1 MAQSNLLLLT
11 FTLLMFLFLSKLL
24 PVFIYP
30 LGLSCVLLVITLIL
44 LWRKRSRLALIPV
57 MLTLMILFVSS
68 STTIGDGLVKSLE
81 FQHIPQ
87 AALPKADAIVVLG
100 GATDS
105 ATPPRSWIELKEEG
119 DRVIHAAKLYREGKA
134 PKLILS
140 GGRIDWRPSPR
151 SEAEDMAELLEMMG
165 VPRSAMLLE
174 PTSLNTRENAVNTKQ
189 IMDAQGI
196 RQILLVTSAM
206 HMPRSLLIFK
216 KLGINAIPA
225 QTDYT
230 AAHLDSESLKTLEA
244 VTLDLLPDADQLRR
258 TTRALKEYIG
268 IFIYWL
274 RGWV

>member
-1 MAQSNLLLLT
+1 
-11 FTLLMFLFLSKLL
+11 MFLFLSKLL

-57 MLTLMILFVSS
+57 TLTLIILFVSS
-68 STTIGDGLVKSLE
+68 STTIGDGLVRSLE

-100 GATDS
+100 GATES
-105 ATPPRSWIELKEEG
+105 SIPPRPWIELKEEG
-119 DRVIHAAKLYREGKA
+119 DRVLHAAKLYREGKA

-140 GGRIDWRPSPR
+140 GGRVDWRPSPR
-151 SEAEDMAELLEMMG
+151 SEAEDMAELLETMG
-165 VPRSAMLLE
+165 VPRSAILLE

-230 AAHLDSESLKTLEA
+230 AVHIDPESLKTLEA
-244 VTLDLLPDADQLRR
+244 VTLDLLPDAEQIRR